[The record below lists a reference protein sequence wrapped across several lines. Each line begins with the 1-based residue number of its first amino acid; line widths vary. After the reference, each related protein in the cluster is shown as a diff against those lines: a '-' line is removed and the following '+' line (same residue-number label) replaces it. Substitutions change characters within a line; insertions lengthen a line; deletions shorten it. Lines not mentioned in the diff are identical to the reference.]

1 MWWSFGFVLG
11 GAIVLVVAILLI
23 AILSVARNIRRLAG
37 EALSVAGEIENATK
51 PIWNISAA
59 NGIVSEVAITAK
71 SIESRLTAIAA
82 ALERD
87 VRVSGEICEAS
98 CCQVFQGT
106 PGSRKA
112 EVTGVNGTD
121 SNRAL

>member
-1 MWWSFGFVLG
+1 MWWSFGFIWG
-11 GAIVLVVAILLI
+11 GAIVLIVAILLI
-23 AILSVARNIRRLAG
+23 AILLVARNIRRLAG

-82 ALERD
+82 ALER
-87 VRVSGEICEAS
+87 S
-98 CCQVFQGT
+98 
-106 PGSRKA
+106 
-112 EVTGVNGTD
+112 
-121 SNRAL
+121 

>member
-23 AILSVARNIRRLAG
+23 AILLVARNIRRLAG

-82 ALERD
+82 ALER
-87 VRVSGEICEAS
+87 S
-98 CCQVFQGT
+98 
-106 PGSRKA
+106 
-112 EVTGVNGTD
+112 
-121 SNRAL
+121 

>member
-1 MWWSFGFVLG
+1 MRSCKFSALDRINVRNAWSSVDRVVQDGGKNDTFGCKVW
-11 GAIVLVVAILLI
+11 
-23 AILSVARNIRRLAG
+23 
-37 EALSVAGEIENATK
+37 
-51 PIWNISAA
+51 P
-59 NGIVSEVAITAK
+59 
-71 SIESRLTAIAA
+71 IAA

-87 VRVSGEICEAS
+87 VRGSGEICEAS